1 MKSSKMEKNNE
12 PQVVLQKSFN
22 DIVSSVTIN
31 VVFFTFTRKEKL
43 DY

>member
-1 MKSSKMEKNNE
+1 MEKNNE
-12 PQVVLQKSFN
+12 PQEGLQKSFI
-22 DIVSSVTIN
+22 DFPSRVTIN